1 MSTGCRPGAEKLTSS
16 VSISMVNYPSA
27 RRLGDRYGLTVRPV
41 RVSVGRWRRGLNLLI
56 ASDDPGTIGRTR
68 SCIRVFKGLDSA
80 AFLSGCS
87 CRCYVAG
94 TSRRVIAKP
103 EEVGT
108 GSRLSVITECIIRH
122 YPVATASTAGGVV
135 GL

>member
-1 MSTGCRPGAEKLTSS
+1 M
-16 VSISMVNYPSA
+16 
-27 RRLGDRYGLTVRPV
+27 
-41 RVSVGRWRRGLNLLI
+41 GRWRRGLNLLI

-68 SCIRVFKGLDSA
+68 SRIRVFECLDSA

-94 TSRRVIAKP
+94 TSSAVMAKP

-108 GSRLSVITECIIRH
+108 GSRLSGITEGIIGH

>member
-1 MSTGCRPGAEKLTSS
+1 M
-16 VSISMVNYPSA
+16 
-27 RRLGDRYGLTVRPV
+27 RPV

-68 SCIRVFKGLDSA
+68 SRIRVFEGLDSA
-80 AFLSGCS
+80 ALLSGCS
-87 CRCYVAG
+87 SVAATLRG
-94 TSRRVIAKP
+94 PPRRVIAKP

-108 GSRLSVITECIIRH
+108 GSRLSGITEGIVGH
-122 YPVATASTAGGVV
+122 DPVAMASAAGGVV

>member
-1 MSTGCRPGAEKLTSS
+1 M
-16 VSISMVNYPSA
+16 
-27 RRLGDRYGLTVRPV
+27 
-41 RVSVGRWRRGLNLLI
+41 GRWRRGLNLLI

-68 SCIRVFKGLDSA
+68 SRIRVFEGLDSA
-80 AFLSGCS
+80 AFLSGCLPAAL
-87 CRCYVAG
+87 VAATLRG
-94 TSRRVIAKP
+94 PPRRVMAKP

-122 YPVATASTAGGVV
+122 DPVATASTAGGVV